1 MIPVPAALESHLQ
14 GETTNHCFVWIIRR
28 RDGIALGF
36 TDHDRVLAVDG
47 VACDPL
53 TGLDASEATDTLG
66 LAIPGG
72 EVEGVLSSRRIGEA
86 DIENGR
92 YDSAAVEVHLVNWAA
107 PDQHMLLR
115 RWTVDRISRS
125 GSRFVM
131 ELKGAAAAFDAVR
144 GRRVRRLCDAEP
156 GDTRCGVSADDP
168 RFLGEGRIVAAEGT
182 ELTVAGLDG
191 FASGWFAGGYLTW
204 TSGGNAGTRMRVA
217 AHDGTRLVLNEPPV
231 MPAAPD
237 DTFRILAGCDKSF
250 ATCKA
255 KFGNGVN
262 FRGFPHLP
270 GNDAAYTYAGT
281 GSEYDGSALVP

>member
-1 MIPVPAALESHLQ
+1 M
-14 GETTNHCFVWIIRR
+14 CFRCPDSLLGRVVGPFLHPLDLVHRLSGGACRR
-28 RDGIALGF
+28 R
-36 TDHDRVLAVDG
+36 AV
-47 VACDPL
+47 
-53 TGLDASEATDTLG
+53 
-66 LAIPGG
+66 
-72 EVEGVLSSRRIGEA
+72 
-86 DIENGR
+86 
-92 YDSAAVEVHLVNWAA
+92 
-107 PDQHMLLR
+107 
-115 RWTVDRISRS
+115 
-125 GSRFVM
+125 
-131 ELKGAAAAFDAVR
+131 
-144 GRRVRRLCDAEP
+144 
-156 GDTRCGVSADDP
+156 
-168 RFLGEGRIVAAEGT
+168 GEGRIVAAEGT